1 MIPDSD
7 CDSDPDSDCDSD
19 PDSDSGIKGSPGHI
33 EVS

>member
-7 CDSDPDSDCDSD
+7 YDSDPDSDCDSD
-19 PDSDSGIKGSPGHI
+19 PDPDSGIKGSPGHI

>member
-1 MIPDSD
+1 MI
-7 CDSDPDSDCDSD
+7 PDSDCDSD

>member
-7 CDSDPDSDCDSD
+7 YDSDPDSDYDSD

>member
-1 MIPDSD
+1 MIPGSD
-7 CDSDPDSDCDSD
+7 CDSDPDSD

>member
-7 CDSDPDSDCDSD
+7 YDSDPDSDCDSD